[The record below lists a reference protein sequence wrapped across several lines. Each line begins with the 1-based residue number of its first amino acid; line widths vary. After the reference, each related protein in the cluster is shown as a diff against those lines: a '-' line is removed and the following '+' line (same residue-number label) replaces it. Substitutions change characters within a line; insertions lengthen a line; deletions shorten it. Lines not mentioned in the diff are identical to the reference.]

1 LPDQLFFDI
10 VKMVVALAFI
20 VGLIYA
26 IVYVL
31 KRLLPGAMRSGG
43 ERVEMQVLSQLNVG
57 SRQRIAVIR
66 VQDRTLVVGITEGSI
81 NTLADLTP
89 ELAPGLS
96 PQEAAAR
103 KEADEPKIFSN
114 LLSPRR
120 DGQADQ
126 RGGVSGS
133 EPGRGRR
140 QPAERENGLVFRP
153 LGPRTAQPAAS
164 PADDRGDGPLL
175 FAPGERPPR

>member
-1 LPDQLFFDI
+1 MPDQLFFDI
-10 VKMVVALAFI
+10 VKMVLALAFI

-26 IVYVL
+26 IVFVL
-31 KRLLPGAMRSGG
+31 KRLLPGAMRPGG
-43 ERVEMQVLSQLNVG
+43 ERMEMQVLSQLNVG

-66 VQDRTLVVGITEGSI
+66 VQERTLVVGITEGSI

-114 LLSPRR
+114 LLSPRK
-120 DGQADQ
+120 DGMAAQPGAMP
-126 RGGVSGS
+126 GSGS
-133 EPGRGRR
+133 GNARR
-140 QPAERENGLVFRP
+140 EPAERDNGLVFRP
-153 LGPRTAQPAAS
+153 LGPRRAQPGAS